1 MKSEVEY
8 HYNIKGLSD
17 DSNHAVQQEWIKEQ
31 FLKFRYCQSGHILTP
46 LAFLM
51 RDQNPTEKIIN
62 SKMTGLCH
70 CGTYPRIPKAIRKTG
85 QMLETNNA

>member
-1 MKSEVEY
+1 
-8 HYNIKGLSD
+8 
-17 DSNHAVQQEWIKEQ
+17 
-31 FLKFRYCQSGHILTP
+31 
-46 LAFLM
+46 M

-85 QMLETNNA
+85 QMLETKNA